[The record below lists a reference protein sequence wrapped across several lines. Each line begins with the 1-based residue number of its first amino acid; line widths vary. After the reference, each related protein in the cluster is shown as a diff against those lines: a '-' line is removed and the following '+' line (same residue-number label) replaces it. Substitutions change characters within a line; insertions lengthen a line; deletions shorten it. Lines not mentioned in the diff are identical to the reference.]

1 MKTIKITTLV
11 AVLMFGHASFAQ
23 DEAKGKQNIYTPEQQ
38 EILKAQKKAV
48 IQNREEF
55 KASLSDE
62 QLAILKNKELV
73 KKESQ
78 EALRVTFTDAQKE
91 LLTANRD
98 EIKTMK
104 DIFLASITKEQ
115 KQDLKQRKQR
125 MKERIKNMKYSKDQ
139 LKEIKQNW
147 EHKKKNG

>member
-78 EALRVTFTDAQKE
+78 EALRATFTDAQKE
-91 LLTANRD
+91 LLAANRD

-125 MKERIKNMKYSKDQ
+125 IKNMKYSKDQ